1 MCTLWISQ
9 IHLLLMFMYVYI
21 CYVETLIII
30 FFIQKMDIY
39 CSKCVLHW
47 KHRPTLFDVFL
58 SWSVF
63 CCSHTNKSSLV
74 SQELV
79 LSEHYH
85 KIILF

>member
-9 IHLLLMFMYVYI
+9 IHLLLTFIYVYI
-21 CYVETLIII
+21 YYVEILIII
-30 FFIQKMDIY
+30 FFIQKMDIC

-47 KHRPTLFDVFL
+47 KHTITLFNVFL

-63 CCSHTNKSSLV
+63 CCSHSNKSNLV

-85 KIILF
+85 KIIPF